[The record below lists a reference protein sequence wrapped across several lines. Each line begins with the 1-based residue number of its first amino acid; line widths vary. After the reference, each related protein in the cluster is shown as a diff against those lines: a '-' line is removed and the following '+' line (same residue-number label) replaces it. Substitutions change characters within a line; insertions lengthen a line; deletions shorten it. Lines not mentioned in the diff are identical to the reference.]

1 MRALL
6 VRKFFQSLYSSVPT
20 HAHRTRTHENTNFLT
35 HFRVIKN
42 PPLPPPYHSILCAMN
57 CGWTWGTKNK
67 EKRARSLEANVWSLW
82 VFFNSY
88 LSASRSVLMFFS
100 CQQLREFFWLLVYL
114 NVWAT
119 RLFFRMNEITLK
131 CVSVPKKIWQVYYD
145 GLPENIVHG
154 SLDIAV
160 LICVDVG
167 GHGYWRW
174 VFVGLSYHVID
185 TVWTGQDKL

>member
-1 MRALL
+1 M
-6 VRKFFQSLYSSVPT
+6 PT
-20 HAHRTRTHENTNFLT
+20 HAHRTRTHEKTNFLT

-57 CGWTWGTKNK
+57 CGWTWGTKK
-67 EKRARSLEANVWSLW
+67 KKRSVRDRWKRTFWSLW

-88 LSASRSVLMFFS
+88 LSASRSVLMFFC
-100 CQQLREFFWLLVYL
+100 CQQLREFFWLLVYV

-119 RLFFRMNEITLK
+119 RLFFRMNEIT

-154 SLDIAV
+154 SLDIAG

-185 TVWTGQDKL
+185 TVWTGQDKLYSNLIIYYVSIHFWWI